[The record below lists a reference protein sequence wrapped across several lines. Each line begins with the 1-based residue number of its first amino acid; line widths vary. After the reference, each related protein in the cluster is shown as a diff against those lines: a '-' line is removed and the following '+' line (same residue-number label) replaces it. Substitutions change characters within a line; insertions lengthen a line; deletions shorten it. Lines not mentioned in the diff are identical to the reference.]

1 LSYANF
7 CSAQLRDM
15 VAHHPFEGITV
26 RNEEKSRLLSS
37 MGKKRLLIL
46 RNHGLLSHTHS
57 MPGNT
62 LPISDEIVKGTTRD
76 SLQFSPAHCTGENV
90 LAALIRRVH
99 RIDASY
105 RG

>member
-46 RNHGLLSHTHS
+46 RNHGLLS